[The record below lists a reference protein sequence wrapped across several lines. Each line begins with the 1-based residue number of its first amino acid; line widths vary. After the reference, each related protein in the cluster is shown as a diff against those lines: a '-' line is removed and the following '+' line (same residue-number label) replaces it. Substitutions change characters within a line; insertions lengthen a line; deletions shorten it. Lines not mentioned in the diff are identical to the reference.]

1 MRYRLIGAL
10 VVLALC
16 LGVTP
21 ARAANKEHQQL
32 AADIRML
39 QEQAQQLQNM
49 LGTLAEAIKGVN
61 ARIDD
66 QAAAMRKAFADEK
79 LLIDNLTNDLR
90 VVREKV
96 DDNNVRI
103 SSLTQE
109 VDALRQLV
117 QQLNARPATT
127 DLAAGAPAAAGTE
140 ASAAPAAGATGTAPP
155 APAAGAP
162 GGTAAQGPPPALP
175 PPSAATVG
183 ASPQQLYDIAWSD
196 YTAGQ
201 WDLAVQGFEQYIR
214 AFPKSDKAS
223 DAQVKIG
230 NSYMMDNKYE
240 KAVEAYDLAIRT
252 YPNGSAIPEAY
263 FRKGV
268 ALRHLGRMD
277 DARQALE
284 FVVKNYPDST
294 AATLAKQQL
303 DQMTGKG

>member
-1 MRYRLIGAL
+1 MSYRLTGAL
-10 VVLALC
+10 LAFAIY
-16 LGVTP
+16 LGTAAP
-21 ARAANKEHQQL
+21 AGAANKEHQQL
-32 AADIRML
+32 AADIRIL

-49 LGTLAEAIKGVN
+49 LAALADAIKGVDT
-61 ARIDD
+61 RIDD
-66 QAAAMRKAFADEK
+66 QTGAMRKAFADQK
-79 LLIDNLTNDLR
+79 LLIDNLTSDLR

-117 QQLNARPATT
+117 QQINARPTTT
-127 DLAAGAPAAAGTE
+127 DATDPGAAGAAPSATPPPAPSGAQPPPPEAGSELAAPGASPSAPPPAAAI
-140 ASAAPAAGATGTAPP
+140 
-155 APAAGAP
+155 
-162 GGTAAQGPPPALP
+162 
-175 PPSAATVG
+175 G
-183 ASPQQLYDIAWSD
+183 ASPQKLYDMAWAD

-230 NSYMMDNKYE
+230 NSYMMDNKYD

-268 ALRHLGRMD
+268 ALRHLGKVD
-277 DARQALE
+277 EARQALE
-284 FVVKNYPDST
+284 FVVKNYPDSD
-294 AATLAKQQL
+294 AGQLAKQQL